1 MNKNRSKRTKPIVKI
16 TLGVITASLSLGSI
30 NIITQQTTAHASTV
44 QNESNTNSKTANTK
58 TIKTLEQVFL
68 ISQHQL
74 NM

>member
-44 QNESNTNSKTANTK
+44 QNESNTNSKTSNIK
-58 TIKTLEQVFL
+58 ILKTLEQVVL